1 MVHRND
7 LSAKVLKN
15 TGIINLKHNNSEIRR
30 LLNDCLRREFVNNNI
45 LSTCIAHV

>member
-15 TGIINLKHNNSEIRR
+15 NGIINLKHNNSEIRR
-30 LLNDCLRREFVNNNI
+30 LLNDCLWRNLLLTI
-45 LSTCIAHV
+45 LSQLA

>member
-30 LLNDCLRREFVNNNI
+30 LLNGCLWLELLLTI
-45 LSTCIAHV
+45 SSQLI